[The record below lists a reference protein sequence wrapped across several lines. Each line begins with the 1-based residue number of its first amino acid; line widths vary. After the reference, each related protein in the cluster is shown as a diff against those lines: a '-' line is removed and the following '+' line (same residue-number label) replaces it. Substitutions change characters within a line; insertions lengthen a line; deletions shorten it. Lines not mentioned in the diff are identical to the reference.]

1 MAVNRTTMPIRVDR
15 NSPVPLYFQVAQHLE
30 HMIESGD
37 LATGTRLEN
46 ETDLAGQLGLSRQ
59 TMRRAIG
66 YLVDR
71 GLLVRK
77 RGVGTQVV
85 HAKVRRQVELTSL
98 YDDLAKTRRNP
109 RTQVLSFAIEP
120 VPDAVALEL
129 GLEEGTPAYVF
140 RRLRYAEAEPLAL
153 MHNYVP
159 ASLLRLSAEDLEVQ
173 GLYSLLRANGIN
185 LRIAKQSI
193 GARASTAAEARA
205 LGETRG
211 TPLLTMER
219 AAYDDH
225 GRAVEHGSHIYRAS
239 RYSFDLT
246 LTGWGARRSPPAGL
260 LAVRSCRPRP
270 PPPRPSG
277 SPRPAGDLRS
287 GQVRRPHV
295 RC

>member
-109 RTQVLSFAIEP
+109 RTQVLSF
-120 VPDAVALEL
+120 ALEL

-246 LTGWGARRSPPAGL
+246 LTGW
-260 LAVRSCRPRP
+260 
-270 PPPRPSG
+270 
-277 SPRPAGDLRS
+277 
-287 GQVRRPHV
+287 
-295 RC
+295 